1 MFADWVNSM
10 LKENATFKTLKKK
23 TGSSGFMLV
32 LGLRLSPVP
41 SYLCSYCAS
50 ASANPH
56 RGLQL
61 AAPLNP
67 PAVEATVRNG

>member
-1 MFADWVNSM
+1 MFADWVDSM
-10 LKENATFKTLKKK
+10 LKENATFKTLKEK

-50 ASANPH
+50 ASAS
-56 RGLQL
+56 
-61 AAPLNP
+61 PL
-67 PAVEATVRNG
+67 RF